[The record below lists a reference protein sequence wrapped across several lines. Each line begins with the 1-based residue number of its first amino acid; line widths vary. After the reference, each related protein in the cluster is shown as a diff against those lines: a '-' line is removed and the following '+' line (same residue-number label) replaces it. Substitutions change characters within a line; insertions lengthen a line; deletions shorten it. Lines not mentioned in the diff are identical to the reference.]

1 MSSKNSRK
9 LHSSLGQLSRMSAS
23 RRRFLQLSAA
33 AMSGAVLSN
42 CARNITDV
50 GASPDASSAGSPT
63 ANAGAG
69 DNTLHVYS
77 WSSYVD
83 DELLK
88 DFEQKTGIKVIADIY
103 DSNETML
110 AKMQAGGGAAYSIIY
125 PSDYMVEQ
133 MIELDLLTEIDK
145 SRLPSLADL
154 LPQWQSPP
162 YDPEN
167 AHSIPVSWGTTGLI
181 YNSEA
186 LNPAPTD
193 WDYLWENEDK
203 LSRKMTLLNDVREV
217 FGAALKSLGYSN
229 STTNE
234 DEIKAAFE
242 KLKELK
248 PIINSFTTDGWRDQI
263 VVGDLVLAHVYSVDA
278 IDAMTA
284 NDKLRYVVPSSGA
297 TVWTDTMV
305 IPKSAPNLEAAYQ
318 WMNYML
324 EPESAAQIVNR
335 LKFATPNKKAF
346 DLLDTSVKEDTN
358 LFPVEA
364 TLAKCEPLATVGDA
378 TEIYDRYWTELT
390 SA

>member
-1 MSSKNSRK
+1 MMSPKDPRN
-9 LHSSLGQLSRMSAS
+9 LHSPVGRLPHISAS
-23 RRRFLQLSAA
+23 RRRFLQLSTAA
-33 AMSGAVLSN
+33 LSGVVLSN
-42 CARNITDV
+42 CANNLSDV
-50 GASPDASSAGSPT
+50 SASSGESPAASPTSGGT
-63 ANAGAG
+63 G
-69 DNTLHVYS
+69 DGTLHVYS
-77 WSSYVD
+77 WSSYID
-83 DELLK
+83 DDLLK

-110 AKMQAGGGAAYSIIY
+110 AKMQAGGGAAYGIIY

-133 MIELDLLTEIDK
+133 MIELDLLTPLDK
-145 SRLPSLADL
+145 SRLPNLADL
-154 LPQWQSPP
+154 LPQWKSPP

-167 AHSIPVSWGTTGLI
+167 THSVPVSWGTTGLI

-186 LNPAPTD
+186 LDPGPTD
-193 WDYLWENEDK
+193 WPYLWENEDK

-229 STTNE
+229 STTDP

-248 PIINSFTTDGWRDQI
+248 SSINSFTTDGWRDQI
-263 VVGDLVLAHVYSVDA
+263 VVGDLILAHVYSVDA
-278 IDAMTA
+278 IDAMSS

-318 WMNYML
+318 WMSYML
-324 EPESAAQIVNR
+324 EPESSAQIVNR

-346 DLLDTSVKEDTN
+346 DLLDPAVKEDTS
-358 LFPVEA
+358 LFPLEA

-378 TEIYDRYWTELT
+378 TELYDRYWTELT